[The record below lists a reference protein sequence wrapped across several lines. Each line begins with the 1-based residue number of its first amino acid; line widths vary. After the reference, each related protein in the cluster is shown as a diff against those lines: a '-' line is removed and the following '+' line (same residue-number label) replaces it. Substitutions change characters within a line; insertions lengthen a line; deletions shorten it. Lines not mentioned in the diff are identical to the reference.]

1 MAALERS
8 RLNSQSN
15 DPLQAVCD
23 ATFQGVEA
31 AKKGNIS
38 LIDSVTLCP
47 SWLVPEQ
54 SKNDT
59 DSIFEYNLG
68 KSELSCI
75 EDSFGLDVRGG
86 APRDWNEELQGA
98 REMARDTL
106 DQRIERA
113 RLIYRTFVDFG
124 HAAFAGVMAICNGQI
139 RALNPN
145 EPPRNHVY
153 LFNNIF
159 FSRAA
164 DAGMDTFK
172 VYSGDQA
179 ARKAAS
185 RDARCVG
192 ILNRMDIEG
201 LNTLATTLIDY
212 LGSRFVCQSVVP
224 GILLGDKTHKV
235 LYGSVESSN
244 PLSWDQD
251 FHHKLESNL
260 GDVLMIATRKMK
272 KQPLDQGETVLS
284 ETDSS
289 ADENVTS
296 SSDELI
302 DVFGSIEMKGIQGS
316 DKRTYCLDISRLT
329 PRDANWVC
337 KDKGGTGKFESV
349 APEKP
354 LDIPVSLDDDEW
366 IMAVLR
372 PELITRYV
380 QKKGK
385 EHVAS
390 IRAKEEESKSGD
402 EKISS
407 NGSASENEKELS
419 EEEKEKMESERNAKA
434 EEHEKIYLNYIKQFK
449 MNLNVFLPRVKAID
463 ESDTNAKTQLEY
475 DIKRITDISNY
486 LWDEVLPVITHEV
499 KENADSIP
507 VDGKGLSEFLHRNGV
522 NCRYLGRLA
531 TLAIEEEQKDLKDSE
546 QYILDLKAG
555 KKTTYSRYSMSPCWL
570 ELLET
575 EMVARAA
582 KHVLDRYWIENLGI
596 ARSQPSKMVA
606 AFLSALVSESEESAA
621 ETDRR
626 INSKTLRES
635 TNDDLAY
642 RWPVQNEVEIR
653 GRGEV
658 WSDISKEVGKRF
670 RYSLHLYN
678 THGKHSS
685 RTPYGALLRRVC
697 ERIGVRLYAKA
708 YSLGGKCLCSTEN
721 SFPISAPDIAG
732 ILPMMKHAA
741 TEDSSSFLPCN
752 HGADAANTLLHV
764 SLADAKLLLN
774 NARAFQ
780 RAQSLQM
787 ALELSQEASQLY
799 QRVTDTPL
807 HSKISEC
814 ANLIANILFQAQE
827 TDLACVHATKA
838 TALTIQT
845 GGFDTVDVISAV
857 MTLSHTLLNS
867 GQVPEAIKQMRS
879 LIYLVEMIS
888 GPNHAVLSS
897 LYSRLGAVYLQ
908 LGVPQLALSFMQVS
922 AIYKATND
930 KISQA
935 QSYRQIAELSMK
947 CGMHKQAIEAA
958 KVAHNLFFM
967 VLGPDHDV
975 TKTLGVEL
983 QFYVKE
989 GAKEETKEQAEMEM
1003 KIQIEKANKV
1013 ADEIIA
1019 QVENEEKSKTKK
1031 KKKKKK
1037 KN

>member
-1 MAALERS
+1 MAALEWS
-8 RLNSQSN
+8 KLSGQHS
-15 DPLQAVCD
+15 DPLKAVCN

-31 AKKGNIS
+31 AKEGNTS

-54 SKNDT
+54 SKTNLG
-59 DSIFEYNLG
+59 SRFEYILG
-68 KSELSCI
+68 KSEFSCI
-75 EDSFGLDVRGG
+75 EDSFGLDIRAG

-124 HAAFAGVMAICNGQI
+124 HAALAGVMAICNGQI

-164 DAGMDTFK
+164 DSGMETFK
-172 VYSGDQA
+172 VYRGDEA

-192 ILNRMDIEG
+192 VLNRMDIEG

-244 PLSWDQD
+244 PLSWDEN
-251 FHHKLESNL
+251 FHNTLESNL
-260 GDVLMIATRKMK
+260 GDVLMIATRKIK
-272 KQPLDQGETVLS
+272 KQPLQREKSVPSEDSPNEDQKLAS
-284 ETDSS
+284 
-289 ADENVTS
+289 N
-296 SSDELI
+296 SDELI
-302 DVFGSIEMKGIQGS
+302 EVFGSIEMKGIQGS
-316 DKRTYCLDISRLT
+316 DQRTYCLDISRLT

-337 KDKGGTGKFESV
+337 EDKGGTGKFESV
-349 APEKP
+349 APEKL
-354 LDIPVSLDDDEW
+354 LDIPASLEDDEW
-366 IMAVLR
+366 TMAVLR

-385 EHVAS
+385 EHVAAARGQEDDS
-390 IRAKEEESKSGD
+390 NSSDENLPTNSAAEED
-402 EKISS
+402 
-407 NGSASENEKELS
+407 EKELS
-419 EEEKEKMESERNAKA
+419 DSEKEKAEAERNSKA
-434 EEHEKIYLNYIKQFK
+434 EENEKMYLNYIKQFK
-449 MNLNVFLPRVKAID
+449 MNLNVFLPHVQAIN
-463 ESDTNAKTQLEY
+463 ESDTNANTELET
-475 DIKRITDISNY
+475 DIKKVVDIANY
-486 LWDEVLPVITHEV
+486 LWDDVLPAITHEV

-507 VDGKGLSEFLHRNGV
+507 VDGKGLTDLLHRNGV

-531 TLAIEEEQKDLKDSE
+531 SLAIEEEQKDSKESGE
-546 QYILDLKAG
+546 YISGLKAG
-555 KKTTYSRYSMSPCWL
+555 KKTVCSRYSMSPCWL

-582 KHVLDRYWIENLGI
+582 KHVLDRYWIENGGI
-596 ARSQPSKMVA
+596 ATTQPSRIVS

-626 INSKTLRES
+626 LNNKALG
-635 TNDDLAY
+635 DDANEEFAY
-642 RWPVQNEVEIR
+642 RWPVQNEIEIR
-653 GRGEV
+653 GRSEV

-670 RYSLHLYN
+670 RYTLHLYN
-678 THGKHSS
+678 TNGKQSS
-685 RTPYGALLRRVC
+685 RTAYGPLLRRVC
-697 ERIGVRLYAKA
+697 ERIGVRLYAKV
-708 YSLGGKCLCSTEN
+708 YKLGVKCLCSGEN
-721 SFPISAPDIAG
+721 SFPISASDIAG

-741 TEDSSSFLPCN
+741 SEDDSSFLPCN
-752 HGADAANTLLHV
+752 HGADGANALLHV
-764 SLADAKLLLN
+764 SLTDAKLLLN
-774 NARAFQ
+774 NAKAFQ

-807 HSKISEC
+807 HCKISKC

-827 TDLACVHATKA
+827 TSLASVHATKA

-845 GGFDTVDVISAV
+845 GGFDTIDVISAI
-857 MTLSHTLLNS
+857 MTLSHTLLNA
-867 GQVPEAIKQMRS
+867 GQIAEAIKQMRA

-897 LYSRLGAVYLQ
+897 LYSRLGSVYLQ

-922 AIYKATND
+922 AIYKPTND

-935 QSYRQIAELSMK
+935 QSYRQIAELSLK
-947 CGMHKQAIEAA
+947 CGMHEQAIEAA

-989 GAKEETKEQAEMEM
+989 GAKLETKEQAEKDM
-1003 KIQIEKANKV
+1003 KMQIEKANKV

-1019 QVENEEKSKTKK
+1019 QVENEEKSKAKK